1 MASQYGVLVTS
12 SGVYLTAQAQI
23 QVAVSL
29 TNNGNSAVQLDY
41 VQLAGVYDMSNF
53 GASLVTSTTVNDI
66 SYIQLSN
73 SAPQTQYP
81 YLYPGTNPNIGGYPA
96 QIYLGVVT
104 LFNQVTI
111 PAGQTVTETVT
122 MPVTIY
128 VPYEQVLLTG
138 TFPADAVG
146 VLMTKYLAGQIT
158 YDYLTKTINA
168 ISGFQPNQ
176 TPVSLKFRAQVFWN
190 GTVIID
196 TGVAVTLLTTLAKPQ
211 LAIQIT
217 PTVQTSGNVTV
228 QPQT

>member
-1 MASQYGVLVTS
+1 
-12 SGVYLTAQAQI
+12 
-23 QVAVSL
+23 
-29 TNNGNSAVQLDY
+29 
-41 VQLAGVYDMSNF
+41 
-53 GASLVTSTTVNDI
+53 
-66 SYIQLSN
+66 
-73 SAPQTQYP
+73 
-81 YLYPGTNPNIGGYPA
+81 
-96 QIYLGVVT
+96 
-104 LFNQVTI
+104 
-111 PAGQTVTETVT
+111 
-122 MPVTIY
+122 
-128 VPYEQVLLTG
+128 
-138 TFPADAVG
+138 
-146 VLMTKYLAGQIT
+146 MTKYLAGQIT